1 MLCFGLLPCAL
12 YRDARSQKPWPGNAA
27 HHYWCRRVLGRSMAI
42 PLVTAAAPHPY
53 VYHVPVDRC
62 CINRFGPGV
71 WQCTVGNDAVHTG
84 ERTTGDAPAP
94 WDHYIA
100 LLVLLLLRPPTAI
113 LSPSFITG
121 VSPYLRLQLC
131 LCHELCRGFGLDSS
145 PKVSCGRIRLRRQL
159 PMSQLRSYLR
169 PQFLINNIFS

>member
-1 MLCFGLLPCAL
+1 M
-12 YRDARSQKPWPGNAA
+12 
-27 HHYWCRRVLGRSMAI
+27 
-42 PLVTAAAPHPY
+42 
-53 VYHVPVDRC
+53 
-62 CINRFGPGV
+62 
-71 WQCTVGNDAVHTG
+71 HTG
-84 ERTTGDAPAP
+84 ECTTGDAPAP

-100 LLVLLLLRPPTAI
+100 LLVLLLLLLRPPTAI

-145 PKVSCGRIRLRRQL
+145 PKVSCGRIRLRRQDGGMRKGLALTLPQKSAAEESGFSFSFRRQL

-169 PQFLINNIFS
+169 WHPFDLLICFRLRYRISKEQRGKCNTQRI